1 MQTDGF
7 TPATGQKYSSTIDCV
22 RKVIANEGIAGFRRG
37 LVPTLIRSP
46 FANGATFVGF
56 EMAMRALNG
65 V

>member
-7 TPATGQKYSSTIDCV
+7 TPATGQKYSSTMDCV
-22 RKVIANEGIAGFRRG
+22 RKVIANEGLAGFRRG

-56 EMAMRALNG
+56 ELAMRVLNG
-65 V
+65 